1 MSFKHLLEKYKN
13 GNASAE
19 EIRLIED
26 ELDKYE
32 AMEEY
37 LSESYDLDFGK
48 QVSKETIHTENSYV
62 KKGVNRKLRK
72 VIFASVASVFLILFM
87 TFYIVS
93 PIIGT
98 FYYNP
103 SQNTVGKIHKIVGK
117 SNKDVY
123 FDLAAQT
130 ELNIPGYS
138 LTSTNTENLGFGK
151 YNVYFERVNW
161 FNHQIKGVN
170 IKIVRNSMEYNLNDL
185 RNYFLISEVEFL
197 DREVPDT
204 DYAKMNKQN
213 NDMINYMKELS
224 PVSYISSYI
233 LFRKDLSLEKLDK
246 LIKSYGDKLSFQW
259 VGVRNDAQIK
269 TEILSGPYCLTGFNP
284 DYMKTIISDDST
296 DKIKY
301 PYLQLGDY
309 LEEAWKQSK
318 PNDSL
323 VEVYTK
329 HYTSLLRYM
338 IDREEAVKALNISQ
352 IKLKQYKSALNY
364 VEKNGINV
372 YGILIYGESRDLLEF
387 IKDQNIKKIDIKGVL
402 PSKYID

>member
-1 MSFKHLLEKYKN
+1 
-13 GNASAE
+13 
-19 EIRLIED
+19 
-26 ELDKYE
+26 
-32 AMEEY
+32 
-37 LSESYDLDFGK
+37 
-48 QVSKETIHTENSYV
+48 
-62 KKGVNRKLRK
+62 
-72 VIFASVASVFLILFM
+72 
-87 TFYIVS
+87 
-93 PIIGT
+93 
-98 FYYNP
+98 
-103 SQNTVGKIHKIVGK
+103 
-117 SNKDVY
+117 
-123 FDLAAQT
+123 
-130 ELNIPGYS
+130 
-138 LTSTNTENLGFGK
+138 
-151 YNVYFERVNW
+151 
-161 FNHQIKGVN
+161 
-170 IKIVRNSMEYNLNDL
+170 
-185 RNYFLISEVEFL
+185 
-197 DREVPDT
+197 
-204 DYAKMNKQN
+204 
-213 NDMINYMKELS
+213 MKELS

-338 IDREEAVKALNISQ
+338 IDREEAVKALSINQ
-352 IKLKQYKSALNY
+352 IKIKQYKSALNY